1 MKVTIQDI
9 AKEAGVSQ
17 SSVSLVLNGK
27 KCRIP
32 ADTQK
37 RILDIAEEMG
47 YQPPKARMKK
57 KKPSDKIIG
66 VIYQDLDNFVHVQCM
81 KGIERQASLY
91 GFNVISC
98 DGGNDM
104 EKNLEYIEI
113 LKKIKVSGIILIPS
127 DDMHVSD
134 NNIIIGNALRNSG
147 VNFLLLDQ
155 AIKNVFCDF
164 VTSDNKAGA
173 TMAVEY
179 LIEQGHKNIGVITGI
194 PGVYTTRKRME
205 GYKETLSLNGIEFEE
220 RNVYAGNT
228 QKESGY
234 AAARYF
240 HELGIKAIFAM
251 NDAMALGV
259 YQYAQEHGLQIGEDL
274 SVVGFDYSEEC
285 ADVTPALTS
294 VRQEGI
300 MMGKKACE
308 MIVDRILEQD
318 NGPYRSYYFVPKLI
332 EKRSVKAL

>member
-1 MKVTIQDI
+1 MRVTIQDI

-32 ADTQK
+32 AETQK
-37 RILDIAEEMG
+37 RIMDIAEEKG
-47 YQPPKARMKK
+47 YQLPKTRVKK
-57 KKPSDKIIG
+57 SKPSDKIIG

-81 KGIERQASLY
+81 KGIEKQASLY
-91 GFNVISC
+91 GFNVVSC

-104 EKNLEYIEI
+104 GKNLEYIEI

-127 DDMHVSD
+127 DDMHTED

-147 VNFLLLDQ
+147 VHFLLLDQ

-173 TMAVEY
+173 SMAVEY
-179 LIEQGHKNIGVITGI
+179 LIEHGHKNIGVITGI
-194 PGVYTTRKRME
+194 SGVYTTRKRME
-205 GYKETLSLNGIEFEE
+205 GYKETLNLSGISFDEA
-220 RNVYAGNT
+220 NVYVGNA
-228 QKESGY
+228 QKDSGY
-234 AAARYF
+234 FAAEYF
-240 HELGIKAIFAM
+240 CKLGINAIFAM

-259 YQYAQEHGLQIGEDL
+259 YQYAQEHNLQIGEDI
-274 SVVGFDYSEEC
+274 SVIGFDYSEEC
-285 ADVTPALTS
+285 AEVTPSLTS
-294 VRQEGI
+294 VRQEGL

-308 MIVDRILEQD
+308 MIVGRILNQD
-318 NGPYRSYYFVPKLI
+318 TGPYRSYYFVPKLI
-332 EKRSVKAL
+332 EKKSVK